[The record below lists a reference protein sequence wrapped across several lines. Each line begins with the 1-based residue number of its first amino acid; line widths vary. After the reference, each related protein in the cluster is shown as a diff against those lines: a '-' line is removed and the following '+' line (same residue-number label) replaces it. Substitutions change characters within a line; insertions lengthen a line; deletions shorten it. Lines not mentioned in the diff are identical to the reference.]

1 LEIHVE
7 SIKKED
13 HFFEPDPRSQGLGPP
28 LTTQYEMVSYFQLH
42 DDVPESVR
50 SYMNMVV
57 TLWLYGW
64 LYYPFYPLAVFHSTT
79 AVELALQE
87 RFPEKRGRG
96 LKKLLQ
102 TAKDAGV
109 LTDAGFPSLHKRR
122 DAERA
127 LVGAD
132 PVPTPEPEPPYV
144 DVLIWA
150 LPNIRNRFAHPEIH
164 TIMPPGTS
172 VDFLILAAEIINQLW
187 PVPLQR

>member
-1 LEIHVE
+1 VE
-7 SIKKED
+7 SIKKQE

-28 LTTQYEMVSYFQLH
+28 LKSQYEIVSYFSLH
-42 DDVPESVR
+42 EGVPESVR

-79 AVELALQE
+79 AVEMALQE

-102 TAKDAGV
+102 IAKEAGL
-109 LTDAGFPSLHKRR
+109 LTDAGFPSRQKRR

-127 LVGAD
+127 MVGVEA
-132 PVPTPEPEPPYV
+132 VITPELPYV
-144 DVLIWA
+144 DVLIWT

-164 TIMPPGTS
+164 TIMPPGMT
-172 VDFLILAAEIINQLW
+172 VDALILAAEIINQLW